1 MRKSL
6 LLTLAMLTTATAVFG
21 STIVSVMKNSRTQH
35 MAIDPTS
42 IDDAGIIVKCGT
54 AETDRTKAPNREE
67 ASAVASLTVNFQ
79 YATPYALGN
88 VYAYS
93 EDGSFMLS
101 PTGKTSTFELD
112 PDTYTIVT
120 TFYEY
125 KKGYTGRY
133 NNLCG
138 LYHVVKENVVVEEG
152 ASPEI
157 TVDVAEASNTYNIKN
172 LLPSGV
178 EATLGTVTYT
188 SKKEYEVISEGSALY
203 IGIYPSIYHKKHGQ
217 ILWTSIASQ
226 WNIQENDFKNSSDIS
241 DFLKI
246 HVNNLS
252 DDCIIGAQCV
262 INTGTREN
270 HDDFLIEHFEYPSV
284 IAQKN
289 EFVNNVND
297 YREITQEFTQS
308 MIGQNSQYQPTSSP
322 LALTIEKYWN
332 GHYVG
337 GMGSTMGKVN
347 LCMPTPGTH
356 IPDFLEVL
364 EYSYTDMVYD
374 VVISG
379 NMRWEY
385 GYPISAQPMV
395 IRNDGSISQMAKTH
409 EILYNLQQPED
420 IDQWTHPLLRN
431 DIEDIVIP
439 IGSSPNYVT
448 LLNTITDDESYG
460 MTMLRATPEHKGY
473 TQESH
478 WTLYYTN
485 IFSGKYNGEDVPIG
499 PNIWDPSVLNTIEE
513 WLAYDWSSENKLSGK
528 TELDYKT
535 APNQINGVDYS
546 TTCHVEFNTSSEDYV
561 LPLVQYMQLKDAD
574 GKVTYSL
581 PTASGSVLNIVAG
594 DFMKTADGQFK
605 PSDKV
610 VKPTLKYSVSGTDD
624 FKELELTPWS
634 GDENLP
640 YFAPAYTADLAQ
652 ITEISPA
659 GWFDLTID
667 MQDES
672 GNHMTQTIAP
682 AFQILSNSGISS
694 TIADNS
700 VAVKVS
706 GRDIE
711 VLGADNA
718 VITVYS
724 IDGTKVANVNGTSA
738 SLREMSTGIYI
749 VEVIADGTRRTVK
762 VAVR

>member
-6 LLTLAMLTTATAVFG
+6 LLTLALLTTTSVG
-21 STIVSVMKNSRTQH
+21 STTVPVLKNSRAQH
-35 MAIDPTS
+35 SAIDPAS
-42 IDDAGIIVKCGT
+42 ITDAGIIVKCGPEET
-54 AETDRTKAPNREE
+54 YRAQAPSRAESPATTP
-67 ASAVASLTVNFQ
+67 LTINFQ
-79 YATPYALGN
+79 YATPYALGTVN
-88 VYAYS
+88 AYS
-93 EDGSFMLS
+93 EAGSFMIT
-101 PTGKTSTFELD
+101 PTGKTATVDLE
-112 PDTYTIVT
+112 PGTYTVVT

-125 KKGYTGRY
+125 KKGYTNKY

-152 ASPEI
+152 TSPEI
-157 TVDVAEASNTYNIKN
+157 EVDVAEATNTYSIKN
-172 LLPSGV
+172 ILPSGV

-188 SKKEYEVISEGSALY
+188 SKKDYEIISEGSALF
-203 IGIYPSIYHKKHGQ
+203 IGIYPTIYHKKHGQ

-226 WNIQENDFKNSSDIS
+226 WNIQENDYKNSSDIN

-246 HVNNLS
+246 HINDLS

-262 INTGTREN
+262 VNTGTKEN
-270 HDDFLIEHFEYPSV
+270 HDDFLIEHFEHPSV

-289 EFVNNVND
+289 EFVNDVND
-297 YREITQEFTQS
+297 YREISQEFTQS
-308 MIGQNSQYQPTSSP
+308 KIGQDSQYQPTSSP
-322 LALTIEKYWN
+322 LALTVEKYWN
-332 GHYVG
+332 GRYIG
-337 GMGSTMGKVN
+337 GLGSTMGKIN
-347 LCMPTPGTH
+347 LCMPTPATH
-356 IPDFLEVL
+356 IPDFLELL

-374 VVISG
+374 VVVSG

-385 GYPISAQPMV
+385 GYPISAQPMI
-395 IRNDGSISQMAKTH
+395 IRNDGTIAQMAKTN
-409 EILYNLQQPED
+409 EVLYNLQQPED

-431 DIEDIVIP
+431 DMEDIVIP
-439 IGSSPNYVT
+439 LGSSPNYVT
-448 LLNTITDDESYG
+448 LLNTIANDENYG

-485 IFSGKYNGEDVPIG
+485 LFSGKYNDEDVPVG
-499 PNIWDPSVLNTIEE
+499 PNIWDPSILNTIEE
-513 WLAYDWSSENKLSGK
+513 WLAYDWSSEGKLNGK

-546 TTCHVEFNTSSEDYV
+546 TTCHVEFNTSLEDYV
-561 LPLVQYMQLKDAD
+561 LPQIQYMQLKDAN

-581 PTASGSVLNIVAG
+581 PTATGSVLNIVAG
-594 DFMKTADGQFK
+594 DFIKTAEGQFK
-605 PSDKV
+605 PSDKI
-610 VKPTLKYSVSGTDD
+610 VKPNVKYSVSGTND

-640 YFAPAYTADLAQ
+640 YFAPAYTADLGQ

-682 AFQILSNSGISS
+682 AFQILSNSGISNS
-694 TIADNS
+694 IADNS
-700 VAVKVS
+700 IAVKVT

-711 VLGADNA
+711 VLGADKAQIN
-718 VITVYS
+718 VYS
-724 IDGTKVANVNGTSA
+724 IDGTKVANVSDTSA
-738 SLREMSTGIYI
+738 SLHGVSTGIYI
-749 VEVIADGTRRTVK
+749 VEVIADKSRRTVK
-762 VAVR
+762 VAIR